1 MGAPVSTA
9 RSSSGTPR
17 SWLPRSLLSRNIAL
31 LVALVALTQVCSLSA
46 LLHFVQRPRIDRASI
61 IFSDYVKVLDG
72 MLVAMPPAESRA
84 AAARLHA
91 QNAAPASSVVA
102 PAINPLRFF
111 RSWQRDVFLDALRR
125 HLPADMPVRWEIAD
139 SDRDDEA
146 RLWIRVHTADA
157 PVWIALP
164 MTADAQAS
172 GITTAILLSIGLAL
186 LAALTGWLI
195 QMHLNRPL
203 ADLAHAARGVSAG
216 DTPAPLPTDGP
227 TEIAEVSRAFNQMTA
242 ALREAEAT
250 RALMLA
256 GVSHDIRTPLTKL
269 RLAIAMA
276 LPRGTNDALV
286 ASSEGYLDT
295 IDTILQQFM
304 DYAGSGEREAPQ
316 QGDLNALAGQ
326 LVADFAGLGHEFDFE
341 EGPLPMFAFRPV
353 AVMRL
358 LMNLMQNAVVYGKAG
373 LLIRT
378 WQEDGFAWVAVC
390 DRGNGIRAAEL
401 ERLKSPFSRGSNAR
415 GHSGGTGLG
424 LAIVE
429 RIARQQG
436 GSLTFLDRDGGG
448 LEARVKLA
456 LNPPPFPPA
465 LPGATPRT

>member
-1 MGAPVSTA
+1 MATPAPSSAGSTQRPA
-9 RSSSGTPR
+9 R

-31 LVALVALTQVCSLSA
+31 LVALVALTQICSISA

-61 IFSDYVKVLDG
+61 IFSDYVKVLDD
-72 MLVAMPPAESRA
+72 MLVSMPPAESRA
-84 AAARLHA
+84 AAARLNA
-91 QNAAPASSVVA
+91 QHDAPASSVIA
-102 PAINPLRFF
+102 PAMNPLRFF
-111 RSWQRDVFLDALRR
+111 RTWQRDVFLEALRR
-125 HLPADMPVRWEIAD
+125 HLPADMPVRWEIAA
-139 SDRDDEA
+139 DESEDQA
-146 RLWIRVHTADA
+146 RLWIRLHAA
-157 PVWIALP
+157 GEPVWIALP

-172 GITTAILLSIGLAL
+172 GITTAIVLSIGLAL

-195 QMHLNRPL
+195 QRHLNRPL
-203 ADLAHAARGVSAG
+203 AELAHAARGVSAG

-227 TEIAEVSRAFNQMTA
+227 TEIAEVSRAFNQMTD
-242 ALREAEAT
+242 ALRQAEAT

-276 LPRGTNDALV
+276 LPRGTNDSLV
-286 ASSEGYLDT
+286 ASTESYLDT

-316 QGDLNALAGQ
+316 PGDLNALAGQ

-341 EGPLPMFAFRPV
+341 ENTLPVFAFRPV

-358 LMNLMQNAVVYGKAG
+358 LMNLMQNAVVYGRSG
-373 LLIRT
+373 LSIRT
-378 WQEDGFAWVAVC
+378 WREDGFACVAVR
-390 DRGNGIRAAEL
+390 DRGHGIRAEEL

-424 LAIVE
+424 LAIVD

-448 LEARVKLA
+448 IESVVKLSLDPA
-456 LNPPPFPPA
+456 PFS
-465 LPGATPRT
+465 GAAPRS

>member
-1 MGAPVSTA
+1 MATSADSPPRAA
-9 RSSSGTPR
+9 RH
-17 SWLPRSLLSRNIAL
+17 WLPRSLLSRNIAL
-31 LVALVALTQVCSLSA
+31 LVALVALTQICSLSA

-61 IFSDYVKVLDG
+61 IFSDYVKVLDN

-84 AAARLHA
+84 AAERLNA
-91 QNAAPASSVVA
+91 QRDVPASSVIA
-102 PAINPLRFF
+102 PPMNPLRFF
-111 RSWQRDVFLDALRR
+111 RTWQRDVFLDALRR

-139 SDRDDEA
+139 NDQDDEA
-146 RLWIRVHTADA
+146 RLWIRVHAA
-157 PVWIALP
+157 GEPIWIALP

-172 GITTAILLSIGLAL
+172 GITTAIVLSLGLAL

-195 QMHLNRPL
+195 QLHLNRPL
-203 ADLAHAARGVSAG
+203 AELAHAARGVSAG
-216 DTPAPLPTDGP
+216 ETPAALPTDGP
-227 TEIAEVSRAFNQMTA
+227 TEIAEVSRAFNQMTD
-242 ALREAEAT
+242 ALRQAEAT

-276 LPRGTNDALV
+276 LPRGTNDGLV
-286 ASSEGYLDT
+286 ASTESYLDT

-316 QGDLNALAGQ
+316 PGDLNALAGQ

-341 EGPLPMFAFRPV
+341 ENTLPVFAFRPV

-358 LMNLMQNAVVYGKAG
+358 LMNLMQNAVVYGRTD
-373 LLIRT
+373 LSIRT
-378 WQEDGFAWVAVC
+378 WQEDGCACVAVR
-390 DRGNGIRAAEL
+390 DRGNGIRAEEL
-401 ERLKSPFSRGSNAR
+401 ERLKLPFSRGNNAR

-424 LAIVE
+424 LAIVD

-436 GSLTFLDRDGGG
+436 GSLTFLDREGGG
-448 LEARVKLA
+448 IEAVVKLS
-456 LNPPPFPPA
+456 LNPPPFP
-465 LPGATPRT
+465 GAAPRT